1 MDKPRVFAA
10 SDAWSLTVC
19 RNVVVSLWRAEVDLD
34 GIRETDRA
42 IRKILAKPEFEA
54 YGSVTVIE
62 PTMSLRMS
70 EEAREQ
76 STALQKRWM
85 DRMLCSAYVVEG
97 NSFVMAAVRTMTAGM
112 SLLTRSPYPIRS
124 FADPMSAAEW
134 VGASLD
140 MPSNDVLKTISIARG
155 TGYTP
160 TASPRF

>member
-1 MDKPRVFAA
+1 MDKPHVFAMT
-10 SDAWSLTVC
+10 DHWSLTVC
-19 RNVVVSLWRAEVDLD
+19 RNVVVSLWRTEVELD

-42 IRKILAKPEFEA
+42 IRKILARPGIEA

-62 PTMSLRMS
+62 PTMSMRMS
-70 EEAREQ
+70 EEAREE

-124 FADPMSAAEW
+124 FADAMSAADW

-140 MPSNDVLKTISIARG
+140 LPPDQVLKTISLARG
-155 TGYTP
+155 TGTTP
-160 TASPRF
+160 NTAPRL